1 MRGLQV
7 YLDMS
12 EQLCELFGEEYKEP
26 VHQSFFYE
34 LMERIWT
41 KYLQAFFFEMVVQ
54 LKCKE
59 IRLHPDEFG
68 EDMPESWFDNLT
80 DFALF
85 EDYLTSDMQIEVCR
99 ALKLR
104 TVQMLVQKET
114 QLSKELDKHADR
126 FETKLDRQQKEIT
139 EI

>member
-1 MRGLQV
+1 
-7 YLDMS
+7 
-12 EQLCELFGEEYKEP
+12 
-26 VHQSFFYE
+26 
-34 LMERIWT
+34 MERIWT

-114 QLSKELDKHADR
+114 QLSKDLDKHADR